1 MAAHYSSALPLQV
14 TSPFLK
20 NSEMRDSKDVNR
32 SDRIE
37 LGKNLQTTR
46 PDNLISL
53 ESSLNQESSEP
64 DFRKYRLSREI
75 LGVNLDVLIAPDNAE
90 AVDPKKSTSK
100 HTESEGD
107 GEYEG
112 DTDSIVYGGSIA
124 STVPDRYGFIG
135 GTQYSFDRE

>member
-1 MAAHYSSALPLQV
+1 
-14 TSPFLK
+14 
-20 NSEMRDSKDVNR
+20 MRDSKDVNR